1 MSDVDDVP
9 CTNIKSSLHVL
20 ANAYFVNLFLINTGA
35 VQEARAMQ
43 IEHSLLK
50 LLCALI
56 QLDVYS
62 QAFLWA

>member
-35 VQEARAMQ
+35 VQEATCHAN
-43 IEHSLLK
+43 
-50 LLCALI
+50 
-56 QLDVYS
+56 
-62 QAFLWA
+62 